1 MAGKNRERNRRSE
14 RSPRWNAEKNCGL
27 SAAPDWLEGRS
38 PGAAGGEMIVHYR
51 YLITILIIIKLLSN
65 RYLIL
70 SGALSLNVIPIISV
84 IVKNIEELR
93 GR

>member
-1 MAGKNRERNRRSE
+1 
-14 RSPRWNAEKNCGL
+14 
-27 SAAPDWLEGRS
+27 
-38 PGAAGGEMIVHYR
+38 MIVHYR